1 MLGGEGAHAT
11 AAAVEQGSETR
22 RTTGGRT
29 SGDKQPA
36 APKAA
41 PISKVAKSK
50 PTVDK
55 RGAKRGQGN
64 SATGSRKATT
74 SRAEEKEG
82 EYDAWMNELSSDE
95 GSDDEPPST
104 RLRAMSIEEERGR
117 VEPPTKRMRS
127 LVIDEGGLDSSART
141 GRAVTP
147 VGITASPAARPSSRT
162 LAEAAEDRLSKS
174 IASAMQSARM
184 TIPERPTFDGEG
196 DVERYIDEARL
207 YIEQF
212 PNEDDEKKVLRLSTG
227 LNGPLRDP
235 APLRPQDWTRGV
247 LRSAHRSVQQER
259 VAPRLRAPRDQ
270 DGAQRAICAVCRATK
285 IACATVH
292 SRGQD
297 GRVLPRLLRQGRT
310 TWGT

>member
-1 MLGGEGAHAT
+1 M
-11 AAAVEQGSETR
+11 
-22 RTTGGRT
+22 
-29 SGDKQPA
+29 
-36 APKAA
+36 
-41 PISKVAKSK
+41 AKSK

-55 RGAKRGQGN
+55 LGDKRGQGN

-74 SRAEEKEG
+74 SRAENKEG

-104 RLRAMSIEEERGR
+104 RMRAMSIEEELGR

-127 LVIDEGGLDSSART
+127 LVIDEGSRDSNART
-141 GRAVTP
+141 GRTVAP
-147 VGITASPAARPSSRT
+147 VSITAPPDARPSSRT
-162 LAEAAEDRLSKS
+162 LDEAAEDRLSKS

-227 LNGPLRDP
+227 LNGPLRDTI
-235 APLRPQDWTRGV
+235 LRHFDRKTGPEAFFGALRGACSKRELPPV
-247 LRSAHRSVQQER
+247 YELQGIKMGPNEPYALFAER
-259 VAPRLRAPRDQ
+259 LKSLARLYIREDKMDEYCLGCFIKAARHGVSKRLD
-270 DGAQRAICAVCRATK
+270 CTK
-285 IACATVH
+285 
-292 SRGQD
+292 
-297 GRVLPRLLRQGRT
+297 P
-310 TWGT
+310 